1 MRYLLLNKDA
11 VWLEFRCKRNEYLEV
26 TAQEEVWHTGQ
37 RPFGYTNLT
46 DFLERRK
53 APKHRAHIAELLRQ
67 YGCQEL
73 DGYLDVTHAL
83 SLNDTFWVKRV
94 DSPLKWEEVSLYRNP
109 FNEVI
114 SEAAFDGSLSSSS
127 FSSTSPEFSTDG
139 QYAKCWM
146 REDDTIWLYKTG
158 GVFGMEPLSEYLASQ
173 LAACLCPDA
182 VTYDLGFYHGAL
194 ISKCPLFTSETFG
207 LAKAAVLT
215 KDRTVSGFLRY
226 FETIGSGDTFRRM
239 CILDAL
245 ILNTDRHSGN
255 FGVLYQNDTM
265 QVQKMAPV
273 FDNNR
278 SLLFDLDDDQLKN
291 TEWCIRHCSPR
302 LGVDFVATARGL
314 MTDAIRSDLKNLR
327 DFHFEQHPRISV
339 NQQRLDLLS
348 KIVQHQLNETLESV
362 LKPNTCVQNAN
373 VVN

>member
-11 VWLEFRCKRNEYLEV
+11 VWLEFRCERNEYLEV

-53 APKHRAHIAELLRQ
+53 APKHRVHIAELLRQ

-83 SLNDTFWVKRV
+83 SLDDTFWVKRV
-94 DSPLKWEEVSLYRNP
+94 DSSLKWEEVSLYRNP

-114 SEAAFDGSLSSSS
+114 SEAAFDGSLSSST

-139 QYAKCWM
+139 QYAKCWV
-146 REDDTIWLYKTG
+146 REDDTLWLYKTG
-158 GVFGMEPLSEYLASQ
+158 SVFGMDPLSKYLASQ
-173 LAACLCPDA
+173 LAACICPDA

-194 ISKCPLFTSETFG
+194 ISKCPLFTSEALG
-207 LAKAAVLT
+207 LAKAAALT
-215 KDRTVSGFLRY
+215 KDRTISGFLRY
-226 FETIGSGDTFRRM
+226 FDSIGSRDSFRRM
-239 CILDAL
+239 CILEAL
-245 ILNTDRHSGN
+245 ILNTDYYRGN

-265 QVQKMAPV
+265 QVQKMVPV

-291 TEWCIRHCSPR
+291 TE
-302 LGVDFVATARGL
+302 
-314 MTDAIRSDLKNLR
+314 
-327 DFHFEQHPRISV
+327 
-339 NQQRLDLLS
+339 
-348 KIVQHQLNETLESV
+348 
-362 LKPNTCVQNAN
+362 
-373 VVN
+373 

>member
-1 MRYLLLNKDA
+1 MRYLLLNKDT
-11 VWLEFRCKRNEYLEV
+11 VWLEFRCERNEYLEV
-26 TAQEEVWHTGQ
+26 TAREEVWHTGQ

-114 SEAAFDGSLSSSS
+114 SEAAFDGSLSSST

-146 REDDTIWLYKTG
+146 REGDTIWLYKTG

-173 LAACLCPDA
+173 LAACLCSDA
-182 VTYDLGFYHGAL
+182 VTYDLGFYHGVL
-194 ISKCPLFTSETFG
+194 ISKCQLFTSETFG

-215 KDRTVSGFLRY
+215 KDRT
-226 FETIGSGDTFRRM
+226 IDAFRRM

-291 TEWCIRHCSPR
+291 AEWCIRHCAPR
-302 LGVDFVATARGL
+302 LGVDFIATARGL
-314 MTDAIRSDLKNLR
+314 MTDAICSDLKSLR
-327 DFHFEQHPRISV
+327 DFHFEQHPNIPAP
-339 NQQRLDLLS
+339 QERLDRLTE
-348 KIVQHQLNETLESV
+348 IVQRQLGKIL
-362 LKPNTCVQNAN
+362 L
-373 VVN
+373 